1 MNTSESIATT
11 QDDGLIARLASQR
24 TKFRAAVE
32 TLTEE
37 RDGLKKDRDRL
48 TKENATLI
56 ESTSAKRIAE
66 LEQVIRNR
74 SHGDIFKRLAKDAG
88 ADERG
93 LDDLYSL
100 SGWKAEKDEADE
112 DAIKKL
118 VEDIKAKKPLYFPE
132 TEDGLPLTDRQSA
145 DEKPVKRVAG
155 GDRGGSHDK
164 TKSGIR
170 LTASNLADPTFMLN
184 PKNKE
189 LILSA
194 AKEGR
199 IRLPDREAQ

>member
-1 MNTSESIATT
+1 MKTASEPPPIPVDSVNRWKGRA
-11 QDDGLIARLASQR
+11 QRLG
-24 TKFRAAVE
+24 
-32 TLTEE
+32 EE
-37 RDGLKKDRDRL
+37 NAELKKEVATQQARAEKAEKAYDGDAIRA
-48 TKENATLI
+48 ENVKLKQDA
-56 ESTSAKRIAE
+56 
-66 LEQVIRNR
+66 RNR